1 MTLVD
6 RTFLYRSQPGKREMD
21 ALDQVRSVYG
31 IYGIS
36 FDDRLNLLRV
46 QHDATRLAEYD
57 IAALLRAAG
66 FAVA

>member
-1 MTLVD
+1 
-6 RTFLYRSQPGKREMD
+6 MD

-36 FDDRLNLLRV
+36 FDDRLNLVRV
-46 QHDATRLAEYD
+46 QYDATRLAEYD